1 MTTPARSLFAA
12 IGIAVLTAPSAF
24 ASGFSIYEQGGRS
37 MGFAGA
43 YTAVTDDPSAIFHN
57 AAGLGFLEGKQF
69 YGGGTLV
76 MPRSS
81 FTGSDP
87 FPGLDI
93 QENQHVGVLPVPA
106 LYFSHRVSSRFAWG
120 VGLHAPYGLKTL
132 WANPDQFTG
141 RYIAVESSLTGFA
154 LNPTVAVRV
163 HDKVSVGA
171 GLDLRFSKVKLVRR
185 AGLVNPFTQK
195 VVDTAE
201 VVLDSDLATAAGFN
215 VGVVVKP
222 SPGLS
227 VGAHYR
233 HKVKVDY
240 DGEGTFTQI
249 PTGYPELDAVVA
261 SRLPQSPAVET
272 AIEYPSILAVGVARD
287 WTEWTLAA
295 DLVFFGWESFDEL
308 RLTFP
313 GEPSLDSVIPQ
324 NYENIWQ
331 LRAGVER
338 RLEEGYAVR
347 LGYHYDKTPV
357 PTESVSPILPD
368 NDRHGLALG
377 GSWTSASG
385 RLRVDVGAWYLFLA
399 ERSTEGRSRD
409 GYDGSYDNSAFTFG
423 ASFGYRF

>member
-1 MTTPARSLFAA
+1 MTTPARRLLAA
-12 IGIAVLTAPSAF
+12 AALLALAAPPVL

-37 MGFAGA
+37 MGFSGA

-57 AAGLGFLEGKQF
+57 AAGIAFLDGKQF

-76 MPRSS
+76 MPRSN

-87 FPGLDI
+87 FPGLGV
-93 QENQHVGVLPVPA
+93 QESQQVGVLPVPA
-106 LYFSHRVSSRFAWG
+106 LYYSHRVSSRFAWG
-120 VGLHAPYGLKTL
+120 IGVHTPYGLKTR

-141 RYIAVESSLTGFA
+141 RYIAVESGLTGFS

-171 GLDLRFSKVKLVRR
+171 GLDLRFSKVRLVRR
-185 AGLVNPFTQK
+185 AGLINPFTQK
-195 VVDTAE
+195 MTDTAE
-201 VVLDSDLATAAGFN
+201 VVLESDLATAAGFN
-215 VGVVVKP
+215 LGVVAKP

-227 VGAHYR
+227 VGAQYR

-240 DGEGTFTQI
+240 SSPSAFTQI
-249 PTGYPELDAVVA
+249 PTGYPELDALVA
-261 SRLPQSPAVET
+261 SQLPQNPVVET
-272 AIEYPSILAVGVARD
+272 AIEYPSILAIGVARD
-287 WTEWTLAA
+287 WTEWTVVA

-313 GEPSLDSVIPQ
+313 SAPELDTVIPED
-324 NYENIWQ
+324 YRNIWQ
-331 LRAGVER
+331 LRTGVER
-338 RLEEGYAVR
+338 RLDEGWAVR

-368 NDRHGLALG
+368 NSRHGFSMG

-385 RLRVDVGAWYLFLA
+385 RVRVDAGAWFLFLA
-399 ERSTEGRSRD
+399 ERSTEGQNRD
-409 GYDGSYDNSAFTFG
+409 GYDGSYDNSAVTLG

>member
-1 MTTPARSLFAA
+1 MPTSARPLVAA
-12 IGIAVLTAPSAF
+12 LGLAVLAAPPVR
-24 ASGFSIYEQGGRS
+24 ASGFSIYEQGGRA
-37 MGFAGA
+37 MGFSGA

-57 AAGLGFLEGKQF
+57 AAGLGFLEGRQF

-76 MPRSS
+76 MPRSN

-87 FPGLDI
+87 FPGLGV
-93 QENQHVGVLPVPA
+93 QENQQVGILPVPA
-106 LYFSHRVSSRFAWG
+106 LYFSQRVSSRFAWG
-120 VGLHAPYGLKTL
+120 IGLHAPYGLKTR
-132 WANPDQFTG
+132 WANPDDFTG
-141 RYIAVESSLTGFA
+141 RYIAVESSLSGFS

-171 GLDLRFSKVKLVRR
+171 GLDLRFSKVRLVRR

-195 VVDTAE
+195 VTDTAE
-201 VVLDSDLATAAGFN
+201 VALDSEMATAAGFN

-233 HKVKVDY
+233 HKVKVEY
-240 DGEGTFTQI
+240 DGEAAFTQI

-261 SRLPQSPAVET
+261 GRLPQSPAVET

-287 WTEWTLAA
+287 WTEWTVAA
-295 DLVFFGWESFDEL
+295 DFVYFGWESFDEL

-313 GEPSLDSVIPQ
+313 SEPALDSVIPE

-331 LRAGVER
+331 LRTGVER
-338 RLEEGYAVR
+338 RLEEGWAVR

-368 NDRHGLALG
+368 NDRHGFSLG
-377 GSWTSASG
+377 GSWTSAGG
-385 RLRVDVGAWYLFLA
+385 RVRVDVGAWYLFLA
-399 ERSTEGRSRD
+399 RRSTDGRSRD
-409 GYDGSYDNSAFTFG
+409 GYDGSYDNSAFTIG
-423 ASFGYRF
+423 ASLGYRF